1 VKAISY
7 EDRALE
13 RNPDYVPALTYKS
26 IMLQMQA
33 QLTENAQERE
43 DVTKLADELRTRA
56 IALQPAATASVMT
69 PSAAPEPPPEFK
81 AALERLNPARVGG
94 NFKAPV
100 KVRDVKPVYPAE
112 AQVNRIQGVVILEAI
127 IDTDGTIAAARVLRS
142 IPELDEAAL
151 DAVRQWKFMPTLLNG
166 SPIGLVMTTTV
177 NFTMQ

>member
-1 VKAISY
+1 
-7 EDRALE
+7 
-13 RNPDYVPALTYKS
+13 YKS
-26 IMLQMQA
+26 VMLRMQA
-33 QLTENAQERE
+33 QVTENEQERE
-43 DVTKLADELRTRA
+43 DLTKLADELRTRA
-56 IALQPAATASVMT
+56 IALQPAAATPVMAF
-69 PSAAPEPPPEFK
+69 SAAPEPSPEFK
-81 AALERLNPARVGG
+81 AALERLSPVRVGA
-94 NFKAPV
+94 NIRVPV